1 MGQRVRVATNDY
13 SVQDS
18 VDGLGLLAVVI
29 KAMCALDISL
39 VMLPVLELE
48 SFGQLSRMLFIGE

>member
-1 MGQRVRVATNDY
+1 MGQRVRVATNDN